1 MEDFYKL
8 FNLSASSSL
17 TEIMSAYQ
25 AQISK
30 YNNLTYITDIQT
42 KQIKELKKGLY
53 ILTNPNLKKIYDEK
67 LFSQNNTSNEVK
79 CANIDEDEASLDI
92 LFSCNSLLSNKNS
105 ETTDK
110 NENDKHILGERIFS
124 LSHMNKIPELNNFSL
139 ELRKPLTGRINK
151 IVN

>member
-8 FNLSASSSL
+8 FNLSTSSSL

-25 AQISK
+25 TQISK
-30 YNNLTYITDIQT
+30 YNNLTYISDTQA
-42 KQIKELKKGLY
+42 KQIKEFKRGLY

-67 LFSQNNTSNEVK
+67 LFSQNNTNEIK
-79 CANIDEDEASLDI
+79 CANIDENETSLDT
-92 LFSCNSLLSNKNS
+92 LFSCNSLLSNKNNNNS
-105 ETTDK
+105 ETTDT
-110 NENDKHILGERIFS
+110 DKHILGERIFS

-151 IVN
+151 TIV